1 MTTFSRNYIEQ
12 VKQALDIFPHEQFEA
27 LVNVF
32 ITALQNK
39 RNIFVMGNGGSGA
52 TASHWVCDMNK
63 GCSYGR
69 EQRFRMVCLNDNIPT
84 LLAYANDVGYE
95 DIFVEQLKNF
105 LEEGDVVIAISGS
118 GNSKNVV
125 KAIEYA
131 NSKGAITIGLVG
143 YSGGKLL
150 DLVQIPLHI
159 QVNDMQLAEDVHMI
173 VAHMTM
179 RRLLQEFD
187 RSSTLGK
194 SDSGE

>member
-95 DIFVEQLKNF
+95 DIFVEELKNF

-187 RSSTLGK
+187 RSGTLGK